1 MKSKKGGYLTLKIR
15 LLNGRLFNRYLS
27 MDERALYNAEQG
39 KILSAL
45 WDRSPQT
52 ATDLSQ
58 VTGLAN
64 SSLSLMLKRLEE
76 KGLLVSQVS
85 TEDKRKRM
93 VDLTPLGAS
102 QKSVGEAISQ
112 QLSDVFYRGFSE
124 KEIEAVE
131 GYLERILKNL
141 EAQAN
146 QVFKR

>member
-27 MDERALYNAEQG
+27 MDERALYNGEQG

-45 WDRSPQT
+45 WDKSPQT

-76 KGLLVSQVS
+76 QGLLVSQAS
-85 TEDKRKRM
+85 AEDKRKRM
-93 VDLTPLGAS
+93 VNLTPLGAS
-102 QKSVGEAISQ
+102 QKTVGEAISQ
-112 QLSDVFYRGFSE
+112 QLSDVFYQGFSE
-124 KEIEAVE
+124 EEIEAVE
-131 GYLERILKNL
+131 GYLERILENL
-141 EAQAN
+141 EAEAN